1 VRTLT
6 TAPWPCWSI
15 AATSSAD
22 ATQVMTFLSELQPYV
37 RRFNS
42 AEAREKDDVDYVVN
56 YFGHQRADVEEWLQT
71 VKWEE
76 NLAEVEEK
84 VIKQT
89 LE

>member
-1 VRTLT
+1 MGLT
-6 TAPWPCWSI
+6 AAPWPCWSI
-15 AATSSAD
+15 AATHSIDPSK
-22 ATQVMTFLSELQPYV
+22 VKSFLSELQPYV

-42 AEAREKDDVDYVVN
+42 AEAREKEDVDFVVN

-84 VIKQT
+84 VIKDT

>member
-1 VRTLT
+1 
-6 TAPWPCWSI
+6 
-15 AATSSAD
+15 
-22 ATQVMTFLSELQPYV
+22 
-37 RRFNS
+37 
-42 AEAREKDDVDYVVN
+42 VDFVVN
-56 YFGHQRADVEEWLQT
+56 YFGHQRQDVEEWLQT

>member
-1 VRTLT
+1 MRALT
-6 TAPWPCWSI
+6 SAPWPCWSI
-15 AATSSAD
+15 AAAHTAD
-22 ATQVMTFLSELQPYV
+22 VSQIKTFLAELQPYV

-42 AEAREKDDVDYVVN
+42 AEAREKEDVDFVVE
-56 YFGHQRADVEEWLQT
+56 YFGHQRSDVEEWLRT

-84 VIKQT
+84 VIKET